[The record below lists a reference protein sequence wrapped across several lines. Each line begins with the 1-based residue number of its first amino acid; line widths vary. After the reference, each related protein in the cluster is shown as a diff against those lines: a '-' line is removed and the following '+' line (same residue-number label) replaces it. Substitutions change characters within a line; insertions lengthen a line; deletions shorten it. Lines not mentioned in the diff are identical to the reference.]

1 MKDNGDVL
9 HIRDSPRT
17 ASYSPPELLARG
29 RFGRDDVDAT
39 KVDAW
44 AAGVLAYFVFTGC
57 HPFDDGAAV
66 TRDADVERR
75 ILSGAAAAGAFDA
88 GGPWDRVPE
97 AMRPLVAR
105 CLSADPGARPT
116 LRDLAD
122 APWVWDDDDDDLGLP
137 QLE

>member
-1 MKDNGDVL
+1 M
-9 HIRDSPRT
+9 
-17 ASYSPPELLARG
+17 
-29 RFGRDDVDAT
+29 
-39 KVDAW
+39 
-44 AAGVLAYFVFTGC
+44 
-57 HPFDDGAAV
+57 

-75 ILSGAAAAGAFDA
+75 VLSGAAAAGAFDA

-122 APWVWDDDDDDLGLP
+122 APWIWDDDLYDDLGLP